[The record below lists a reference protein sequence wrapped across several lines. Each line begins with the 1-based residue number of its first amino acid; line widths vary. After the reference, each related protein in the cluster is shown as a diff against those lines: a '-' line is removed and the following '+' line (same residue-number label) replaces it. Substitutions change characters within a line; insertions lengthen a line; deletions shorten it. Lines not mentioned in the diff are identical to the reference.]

1 MGLRGWGQEGLKLV
15 LLAAAKRDMDS
26 RECRKKLCDGYF
38 NLTPTPAT
46 DYHAQLTLPISR
58 LWT

>member
-1 MGLRGWGQEGLKLV
+1 LKLV